1 MNRLDIMQK
10 FAFFHEINPRVQAA
24 MTEAGSI
31 VNLKA
36 GDYFVHEGG
45 ALEGVAIVGAGRL
58 RVFKSSSTGREIT
71 LYEVRGGELCLVN
84 VLSMMTDAPAP
95 ASARVEEDITALVVP
110 NDRFRMWI
118 GTEAPLRNF
127 VFGVIA
133 EGVVEVMN
141 LVEEIAFKKLDLRL
155 AEYLCQNIF
164 VGQGRQPRQR
174 ARGHQPPAEGIRT
187 PGRPQPRPRPHRGCG
202 PGSAQSPRRARLI
215 GCPDD
220 SYGHK
225 GT

>member
-164 VGQGRQPRQR
+164 VGQGQ
-174 ARGHQPPAEGIRT
+174 ARELKMTHEAIAANL
-187 PGRPQPRPRPHRGCG
+187 
-202 PGSAQSPRRARLI
+202 GSAREVISRLLKEFERQGALSLGRGRI
-215 GCPDD
+215 AVVDQGVLKALA
-220 SYGHK
+220 GR
-225 GT
+225 G

>member
-84 VLSMMTDAPAP
+84 VLSMMTGAPAP

-164 VGQGRQPRQR
+164 VGQGQ
-174 ARGHQPPAEGIRT
+174 ARELKMTHEAIAANL
-187 PGRPQPRPRPHRGCG
+187 
-202 PGSAQSPRRARLI
+202 GSAREVISRLLKEFERQGALSLGRGRI
-215 GCPDD
+215 AVVDQGVLKALA
-220 SYGHK
+220 GR
-225 GT
+225 G